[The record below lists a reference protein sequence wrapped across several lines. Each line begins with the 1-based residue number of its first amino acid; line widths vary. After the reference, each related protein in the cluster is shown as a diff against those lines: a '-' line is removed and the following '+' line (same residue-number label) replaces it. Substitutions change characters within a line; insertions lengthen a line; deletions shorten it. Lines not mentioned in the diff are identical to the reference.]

1 MLRQWKVCSVMFD
14 TFLSLLLPIYVFF
27 RFPSFPTTKTLLHPV
42 YYLLMR
48 PHEQLTIMC
57 LGLSVLSTIDPNLA
71 KMNRRVRRGSV
82 SSEATNTKNAPTEL
96 KEKKVIPKSEEAMKS
111 IERAIEKNILFKGL
125 DEEQKKDI
133 LNAMFEKKVVK
144 DDTIIKQGDEGDN
157 FYVIDSGEFDIYV
170 KIDGNPKKV
179 LTVSSGGSFGELALM
194 YNAPRAAT
202 VIATTEGLL
211 WCVDR
216 QTFRAILMDTTS
228 KKRKLYET
236 FLESVPI
243 LQTLT
248 KWERYTIADALEP
261 TSFGDGEYII
271 KQGDSGDL
279 FYIIEKGEAK
289 ATKSPSA
296 NIAPVEVKKMGVGD
310 YFGEIALLTNEPR
323 AANVIAIGPVKCA
336 VLDAATFRR
345 LMGPMTEILK
355 RNMETYKSY
364 EEIVKGMGELKAD
377 DEEN

>member
-1 MLRQWKVCSVMFD
+1 MGGICTKPTPVSEPVDPAKKPASQAAAAPPPQPMNPNK
-14 TFLSLLLPIYVFF
+14 
-27 RFPSFPTTKTLLHPV
+27 PSAPQNAPQNAPQPQGAPQAQSSPADPNAPP
-42 YYLLMR
+42 MD
-48 PHEQLTIMC
+48 
-57 LGLSVLSTIDPNLA
+57 DPNLA
-71 KMNRRVRRGSV
+71 KVNRRVRRGSV
-82 SSEATNTKNAPTEL
+82 SSEATNAKGAQNEL

-144 DDTIIKQGDEGDN
+144 DDVIIKQGDEGDN

-261 TSFGDGEYII
+261 TSFDDGEYII

-279 FYIIEKGEAK
+279 FYIIEKGDAR

-296 NIAPVEVKKMGVGD
+296 DIAPVEVKKMSVGD

-323 AANVIAIGPVKCA
+323 AANVIAIGRFHHYQFLVKKKKK
-336 VLDAATFRR
+336 T
-345 LMGPMTEILK
+345 
-355 RNMETYKSY
+355 
-364 EEIVKGMGELKAD
+364 
-377 DEEN
+377 